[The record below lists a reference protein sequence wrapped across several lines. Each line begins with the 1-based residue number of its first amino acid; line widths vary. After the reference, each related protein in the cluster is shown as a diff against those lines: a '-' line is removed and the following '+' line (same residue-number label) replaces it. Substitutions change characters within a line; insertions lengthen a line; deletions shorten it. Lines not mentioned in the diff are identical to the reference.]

1 MIVRQHKLARTTPA
15 IRAEIAASD
24 ESIQT
29 LAQRYGVS
37 PMTVFKWKHRT
48 SFEDRPHTPHRL
60 PTTLTAASEKM
71 PREPGVK
78 NSTKQGQGHCLV
90 ISGVGFSGDMQC
102 MRPSILRAC
111 AKFPARA
118 RNTLKGGKFA

>member
-1 MIVRQHKLARTTPA
+1 MIVRLHKLARTTPA

-48 SFEDRPHTPHRL
+48 SFEDR
-60 PTTLTAASEKM
+60 
-71 PREPGVK
+71 
-78 NSTKQGQGHCLV
+78 
-90 ISGVGFSGDMQC
+90 
-102 MRPSILRAC
+102 
-111 AKFPARA
+111 
-118 RNTLKGGKFA
+118 